1 MEYESASDV
10 ITLHEAIRKSD
21 RKKVVELLK
30 KGGINV
36 DSTDQEL
43 NTSLHLAVMIGDSE
57 TVKDLVSLGASVNLV
72 NIDRETPLH
81 KAAGGTNS
89 EIVNILLERGAS
101 TDIQNKKGYS
111 PFHVAVSKG
120 YKKILDPMLD
130 TGPRINLRTKSGETT
145 LHIAA
150 SHHNSILAEMLLD
163 RGALVNARTT
173 DGSTAL
179 HKAVILLDLTMT
191 ELLLERGAN
200 INIPDHQGQTAL
212 HFASEQW
219 NCRLF
224 KLLLNGSDRG
234 VLINTQNRKGETAL
248 HIATRNADSMIVD
261 MLLDRGAMIN
271 VKDDTGMTAI
281 DCAVANGHTF
291 LVQKLI
297 NSGATVQVDS
307 GIIDKSENIF
317 QRNTRNVVIEHMVR
331 LETALEFEKLNNY
344 ESRLKNVKQDLR
356 NACKEELVMI
366 KKTNILNNFELSDFF
381 YNPAV
386 SYNSPPYKHFSDLFN
401 SVEILNKFPNC
412 ASFLK
417 IALINIKRRFS
428 YLIRAR
434 CFFFVLCELKKFNFI
449 LPTLCIRK
457 ILICLNDTEL
467 ENLIVCAENII
478 RDSVI
483 S

>member
-1 MEYESASDV
+1 M
-10 ITLHEAIRKSD
+10 KS
-21 RKKVVELLK
+21 VVELLK
-30 KGGINV
+30 RSVVNP

-43 NTSLHLAVMIGDSE
+43 NTSLHLAVMIGD
-57 TVKDLVSLGASVNLV
+57 TIIVKNVLGLGASVNFV

-81 KAAGGTNS
+81 KAAMGTNS

-111 PFHVAVSKG
+111 PFHIAVSKG
-120 YKKILDPMLD
+120 YKQILDLMLD
-130 TGPRINLRTKSGETT
+130 AGPRINLRTNTGETA

-150 SHHNSILAEMLLD
+150 SHHNCILAEMLLD
-163 RGALVNARTT
+163 RGALVNARTKN
-173 DGSTAL
+173 GSTAL
-179 HKAVILLDLTMT
+179 HMAVILLDLTMT

-200 INIPDHQGQTAL
+200 VNIPNSEGQTAL

-224 KLLLNGSDRG
+224 KLLLNGSDR
-234 VLINTQNRKGETAL
+234 VLINTQNRKGDTAL

-261 MLLDRGAMIN
+261 LLLARGAMIN
-271 VKDDTGMTAI
+271 VKDNAGMTAI

-297 NSGATVQVDS
+297 NSGATVHVDS
-307 GIIDKSENIF
+307 VIVDKSEDIF
-317 QRNTRNVVIEHMVR
+317 TKSTRNIVIEHMVR
-331 LETALEFEKLNNY
+331 METALEFEKVNNF
-344 ESRLKNVKQDLR
+344 ESRFKNLKQDLR
-356 NACKEELVMI
+356 KACKEELQMI

-381 YNPAV
+381 DNPAV

-401 SVEILNKFPNC
+401 SVEVLNKFPNF
-412 ASFLK
+412 ALLFK

-434 CFFFVLCELKKFNFI
+434 YFFLVLCKFKKFNFT
-449 LPTLCIRK
+449 LPTICIRK
-457 ILICLNDTEL
+457 ILICLSDTEL
-467 ENLIVCAENII
+467 ENLIVCSENII
-478 RDSVI
+478 RDSLI
-483 S
+483 L